1 MDAKGVPKVHPPI
14 PDLPVPKS
22 SCFLDL
28 ESSEE
33 VSRKWPISGQFARRI
48 VHNRIASADQ
58 EARCDDL
65 PRRTIRSSEYQGATS

>member
-28 ESSEE
+28 ES
-33 VSRKWPISGQFARRI
+33 
-48 VHNRIASADQ
+48 
-58 EARCDDL
+58 
-65 PRRTIRSSEYQGATS
+65 